1 MYLKPG
7 KKRKG
12 KGVERHTNQ
21 KSITMDFP
29 NTVGN

>member
-12 KGVERHTNQ
+12 KRVECYTNQ
-21 KSITMDFP
+21 KSITMYFT
-29 NTVGN
+29 NAAGN